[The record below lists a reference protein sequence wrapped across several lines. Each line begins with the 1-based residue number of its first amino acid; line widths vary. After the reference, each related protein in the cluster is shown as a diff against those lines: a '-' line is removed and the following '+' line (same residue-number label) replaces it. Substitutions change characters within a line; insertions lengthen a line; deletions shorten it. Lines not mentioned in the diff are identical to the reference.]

1 VSEPVSG
8 GQRPQNRLIGL
19 LAEIIVTLYLVLDGI
34 FRPLFQPLI
43 RWMAKLRFIIRL
55 NEIIGSL
62 PAYAVLALLVVP
74 FAIAEPAKVYALY
87 LMTSGHV
94 IIGVAIMVAA
104 YLVSIVV
111 VDRIFEAGKPKLFTI
126 PWFLKLWTWLVF
138 NRDRMLAW
146 LRSTY
151 VWKRASEVKQ
161 RFRGWI
167 LAMRRA

>member
-1 VSEPVSG
+1 MNEPASG
-8 GQRPQNRLIGL
+8 GQGPQNRLIGF
-19 LAEIIVTLYLVLDGI
+19 LAEIIVTFYLVLDGI
-34 FRPLFQPLI
+34 FRPLFRPLM
-43 RWMAKLRFIIRL
+43 RWLAKLRFVIRL
-55 NEIIGSL
+55 NEMIAGL
-62 PAYAVLALLVVP
+62 PAYAVLALLVFP
-74 FAIAEPAKVYALY
+74 FAVAEPAKVYALY
-87 LMTSGHV
+87 LMASGHV
-94 IIGVAIMVAA
+94 IIGAAAMIAA

-138 NRDRMLAW
+138 YRDRMLVW
-146 LRSTY
+146 LKSTY